1 MPDIAAGRSNSAGKI
16 GGRADYFRICRL
28 QPAAEEWPAC
38 MVRLEKE
45 KAGFGYTHFKTKTRG
60 LLTREEIW
68 ERRICRPLPTPRQI
82 ADGESAI
89 PEGNWKMENPR
100 LSPHGIPLNHRRV
113 EQTKEFGRR

>member
-28 QPAAEEWPAC
+28 QPAGEEWPAC

-68 ERRICRPLPTPRQI
+68 ERRICRPPPVPRQI
-82 ADGESAI
+82 ADGESERKNLAGDEQRI
-89 PEGNWKMENPR
+89 RQLDTFDWK
-100 LSPHGIPLNHRRV
+100 IAW
-113 EQTKEFGRR
+113 K